1 MKCIFIYFLSLM
13 IDGHITKP
21 APWKCM
27 SFICSL
33 PGCGLE
39 ASERCSKCK
48 TTHYCSKAHQ
58 SQHWIRQHKY
68 ECTDIKKVIESPAS
82 SSTSTFGSSVPTS
95 KSSSSGLNTEFNPS
109 SGNRECRCMFCGKT
123 ETYASEEE
131 AIEHM
136 QSCPALVEQLDGTG
150 QFTLPKSM
158 R

>member
-1 MKCIFIYFLSLM
+1 
-13 IDGHITKP
+13 
-21 APWKCM
+21 M

-33 PGCGLE
+33 PGCELE

-48 TTHYCSKAHQ
+48 SAYYCSKVHQ
-58 SQHWIRQHKY
+58 SQHWIRQHKN
-68 ECTDIKKVIESPAS
+68 ECTDIKKVIAISPSTPKSSITIPGS
-82 SSTSTFGSSVPTS
+82 SSTSLKAES
-95 KSSSSGLNTEFNPS
+95 NPN
-109 SGNRECRCMFCGKT
+109 GDRRECRCMFCGKI

-136 QSCPALVEQLDGTG
+136 QTCPALVEQLDGGG